1 MADPVNQILG
11 ETLHRVTLVGA
22 VLVSMK
28 FLSEG
33 VFVPALAIAIPLLIF
48 AYLRLGDPPG
58 KVEPR

>member
-11 ETLHRVTLVGA
+11 ATLHRVILVGA

-33 VFVPALAIAIPLLIF
+33 AFVPALAITIPLLIF
-48 AYLRLGDPPG
+48 AYLRLGDAAI
-58 KVEPR
+58 